1 MKTEKQIA
9 APKQDFLTILH
20 LAEMYCEQYQERNL
34 CLSQEQNDAFF
45 RDFVRQYYSAI
56 YWGNKPAPIINTDIP
71 LF

>member
-1 MKTEKQIA
+1 MKTEKQVA

-20 LAEMYCEQYQERNL
+20 LAEMYCEQYQERGL

-45 RDFVRQYYSAI
+45 RDFVHQYYAAE
-56 YWGNKPAPIINTDIP
+56 YWGKQQSPVINTDIP

>member
-9 APKQDFLTILH
+9 AAA
-20 LAEMYCEQYQERNL
+20 AEFAERWRGRGL

-45 RDFVRQYYSAI
+45 CDFVWQYYSAI